1 MMAKR
6 LFDLCAAIVGL
17 ILLLPVFGAVA
28 IAIKLDSPG
37 SVFFRGKRVGKDGNI
52 FYIYKFRTMVAD
64 AAQRGPGI
72 TTRTDNR
79 ITRVGRFLR
88 RTKID
93 ELPQLINVI
102 KGEMS
107 LVGPRPEDPAYVAHY
122 TPEQRKVLTV
132 LPGITSAASLAFRN
146 EEQLLQGANWERIYL
161 EEVMPR
167 KLAIELAYLERRTW
181 WTDLG
186 LIVKTIF
193 EIIR

>member
-1 MMAKR
+1 MAKR
-6 LFDLCAAIVGL
+6 LFDLSVAIAGL
-17 ILLLPVFGAVA
+17 VLLLPVFGVVAV
-28 IAIKLDSPG
+28 AIKLDSPG
-37 SVFFRGKRVGKDGNI
+37 SVFFRGKRVGKDGKI
-52 FYIYKFRTMVAD
+52 FYIYKFRTMVAE
-64 AAQRGPGI
+64 AARRGPGI
-72 TTRTDNR
+72 TTSTDNR

-122 TPEQRKVLTV
+122 TPEQRRVLSV
-132 LPGITSAASLAFRN
+132 LPGITSAASLAFRH
-146 EEQLLQGANWERIYL
+146 EEQLLQGADWERVYL
-161 EEVMPR
+161 EKVMPR
-167 KLAIELAYLERRTW
+167 KLAIDLEYLERRTW

-193 EIIR
+193 EMFR

>member
-1 MMAKR
+1 MAKR
-6 LFDLCAAIVGL
+6 LFDLCVAIVGL
-17 ILLLPVFGAVA
+17 VLLLPVFGVVAV
-28 IAIKLDSPG
+28 AIKLDSPG
-37 SVFFRGKRVGKDGNI
+37 SVFFRGKRVGKDGKI

-64 AAQRGPGI
+64 AARRGPGI
-72 TTRTDNR
+72 TTSTDNR
-79 ITRVGRFLR
+79 VTRVGRFLR

-122 TPEQRKVLTV
+122 TPEQRRVLSV
-132 LPGITSAASLAFRN
+132 LPGITSAASLAFRH
-146 EEQLLQGANWERIYL
+146 EEQLLQGADWEWVYL

-193 EIIR
+193 EMFR

>member
-1 MMAKR
+1 MSAKR

-17 ILLLPVFGAVA
+17 ILLLPVFGVVA

-37 SVFFRGKRVGKDGNI
+37 SVFFRGKRVGKDGHI
-52 FYIYKFRTMVAD
+52 FYIYKFRTMVTD

-72 TTRTDNR
+72 TTSTDHR
-79 ITRVGRFLR
+79 ITHVGRFLR

-122 TPEQRKVLTV
+122 TPKQRQVLSV
-132 LPGITSAASLAFRN
+132 LPGITSAAALAFRH
-146 EEQLLQGANWERIYL
+146 EEQLLQGADWERIYL

-167 KLAIELAYLERRTW
+167 KLAIDLEYLQQRTFLS
-181 WTDLG
+181 DVG
-186 LIVKTIF
+186 LVVQTIF
-193 EIIR
+193 EMFR

>member
-1 MMAKR
+1 MAKR
-6 LFDLCAAIVGL
+6 LFDLSVAIVGL
-17 ILLLPVFGAVA
+17 IVLSPLFGGVA
-28 IAIKLDSPG
+28 LAIKLDSPG
-37 SVFFRGKRVGKDGNI
+37 SVFFRGKRVGKDGKI

-64 AAQRGPGI
+64 AARRGPGI
-72 TTRTDNR
+72 TTSTDNR

-122 TPEQRKVLTV
+122 TPEQRRVLSV
-132 LPGITSAASLAFRN
+132 LPGITSAASLAFRH
-146 EEQLLQGANWERIYL
+146 EEQLLQGADWERVYL
-161 EEVMPR
+161 EKVMPC

-193 EIIR
+193 EMFR

>member
-6 LFDLCAAIVGL
+6 LFDLGVAIVGL
-17 ILLLPVFGAVA
+17 ILLLPVFGVVA
-28 IAIKLDSPG
+28 IAIQLDSPG

-64 AAQRGPGI
+64 AAQRGPSI
-72 TTRTDNR
+72 TASTDNR

-93 ELPQLINVI
+93 ELPQLLNVV

-122 TPEQRKVLTV
+122 TPEQRQVLSV
-132 LPGITSAASLAFRN
+132 LPGITSAASLAFRH
-146 EEQLLQGANWERIYL
+146 EEQWLHGADWERIYL

-167 KLAIELAYLERRTW
+167 KLAIDLEYLQQRTFW
-181 WTDLG
+181 SDVG
-186 LIVKTIF
+186 LVVQTIF
-193 EIIR
+193 EMFR

>member
-6 LFDLCAAIVGL
+6 LFDLCVAIVGL
-17 ILLLPVFGAVA
+17 ILLLPVFGVVAV
-28 IAIKLDSPG
+28 AIKLDSPG
-37 SVFFRGKRVGKDGNI
+37 SVFFRGKRVGKNGNV

-64 AAQRGPGI
+64 AARRGPGI
-72 TTRTDNR
+72 TTSTDKR

-132 LPGITSAASLAFRN
+132 LPGITSAASLAFRD
-146 EEQLLQGANWERIYL
+146 EERLLQGADWERVYL

-167 KLAIELAYLERRTW
+167 KLAIDLAYLERRTW
-181 WTDLG
+181 WSDLG
-186 LIVKTIF
+186 LIVQTVF
-193 EIIR
+193 EMFR